1 MIFALMA
8 IQAMGWI
15 TTPDSMQLFY
25 RTAGQGRDTIIAIHG
40 GPGVDLESIAPD
52 FDPLTA
58 HHFVIFYD
66 QRGTGRSSLPRD
78 TTTLT
83 AEKQISDLDAVR
95 RYFHLSH
102 VTLVAH
108 SYGPLLAATYALAHP
123 DLVRRMVF
131 LNPIPPRRG
140 DFWQRF
146 GKTMATRLDS
156 FQTKKLAEANKM
168 LADPSTDIRADCQ
181 NFWSVALRPRL
192 AEPDRTLPLMKS
204 DLCASDP
211 VGIRYGL
218 TVTSHLVMASYGD
231 WDLRAQLKSLNTPTL
246 IVHGEED
253 AIPMDAVEEWASA
266 MPHAR
271 LVKVPNAAHFSYVE
285 QPQIVWPAVEQFL
298 SGR

>member
-1 MIFALMA
+1 MIVALMA
-8 IQAMGWI
+8 MQVMGWI
-15 TTPDSMQLFY
+15 PTPDSVELFY

-52 FDPLTA
+52 FAPLTE
-58 HHFVIFYD
+58 HHTVIFYD
-66 QRGTGRSSLPRD
+66 QRGAGRSTLPRD

-95 RYFHLSH
+95 KYFHLSH

-123 DLVRRMVF
+123 DVVRRMVF
-131 LNPIPPRRG
+131 FNPVPPRRG

-156 FQTKKLAEANKM
+156 SQQRKLAESNKM
-168 LADPSTDIRADCQ
+168 LADPTTDIRADCQ

-192 AEPDRTLPLMKS
+192 AEPDRTLPLLKS

-218 TVTSHLVMASYGD
+218 TVTNRLVMASYGD
-231 WDLRAQLKSLNTPTL
+231 WDLRPQLRALNTPTL

-253 AIPMDAVEEWASA
+253 AIPMDLVAEWASA

-271 LVKVPNAAHFSYVE
+271 LLKVPNAAHFSYAE

-298 SGR
+298 AGR